1 MLSPPSRSA
10 HPAAPCRSRHHLT
23 KLAASATLVA
33 PVLLSLLPSALAHG
47 GHALELPTAVKEL
60 LSDAHATPVLAACT
74 AILALGPLVMVTVLP
89 RNMPPALERV
99 LISFAL
105 GTLLG
110 DVFLHLVP
118 DVLGGGVHDH
128 GAHGHHGHD
137 SHEQHGHDHHDHAH
151 AHEHGGH
158 SHGSS
163 AALKLVA
170 GFLAFYLVERIMGV
184 LMAASSSSGHGHS
197 HPHDHKRDLDHKHDH
212 GHDHDHKHAGESTS
226 TATAS
231 PSKPR
236 RRRRGASRN
245 KRSLSRAPA
254 PTPARRT
261 ASPAAYLHVVA
272 SSVHTFSDGLLL
284 ALSFAHSAATGLS
297 TFLALA
303 LHEVPHRLA
312 DWTLLQSMGMDRSA
326 ALRAQVIVSAA
337 ASAGVAAGKW
347 LIPAGAVDSVMPVL
361 AGGLVYVAT
370 VGVVPELVGH
380 HHHHGE
386 GHGHGLGHQHAHDEH
401 KPSVVKQVVQL
412 VVEMGA
418 VVAGVAL
425 MHQFA

>member
-1 MLSPPSRSA
+1 MLSPPPRSA
-10 HPAAPCRSRHHLT
+10 RPASPRRSRYHST
-23 KLAASATLVA
+23 KLAATTTLA
-33 PVLLSLLPSALAHG
+33 IPILLSLPPSALAHG
-47 GHALELPTAVKEL
+47 GHVLELPAVVKDL

-74 AILALGPLVMVTVLP
+74 TILALGPLVMVTVLP

-118 DVLGGGVHDH
+118 DVLGGGHGHDDHH
-128 GAHGHHGHD
+128 GHNHHGLDHHGHD
-137 SHEQHGHDHHDHAH
+137 HHHDHAH
-151 AHEHGGH
+151 AHDGH

-184 LMAASSSSGHGHS
+184 LMTVSSSSAS
-197 HPHDHKRDLDHKHDH
+197 HDHSQAHDHKHDH
-212 GHDHDHKHAGESTS
+212 NHDHDHDYDHADESTS

-236 RRRRGASRN
+236 RRRRGASRT
-245 KRSLSRAPA
+245 KRSVSCAPA
-254 PTPARRT
+254 PPTPPARRT

-312 DWTLLQSMGMDRSA
+312 DWTLLQSMGMNRNA
-326 ALRAQVIVSAA
+326 ALRAQVVVSAA

-347 LIPAGAVDSVMPVL
+347 LIPAGAVESVMPVL

-380 HHHHGE
+380 HHHHGD
-386 GHGHGLGHQHAHDEH
+386 GHGHGRGHQHAHDAH
-401 KPSVVKQVVQL
+401 RPSVVKKVVQL

>member
-10 HPAAPCRSRHHLT
+10 NPAAPRRSRSHLT
-23 KLAASATLVA
+23 LTATATFAV
-33 PVLLSLLPSALAHG
+33 PILLSLLPSALAHG
-47 GHALELPTAVKEL
+47 GHALELPSVVEEL

-99 LISFAL
+99 LVSFAL

-110 DVFLHLVP
+110 DVP
-118 DVLGGGVHDH
+118 
-128 GAHGHHGHD
+128 
-137 SHEQHGHDHHDHAH
+137 
-151 AHEHGGH
+151 
-158 SHGSS
+158 
-163 AALKLVA
+163 ALKLVA

-184 LMAASSSSGHGHS
+184 LMAASSSAG
-197 HPHDHKRDLDHKHDH
+197 HDHAHDHKHDH
-212 GHDHDHKHAGESTS
+212 DHSHDHSHDHAHDHAKESTS

-236 RRRRGASRN
+236 RRRRGASRTQ
-245 KRSLSRAPA
+245 RSVSRAPA
-254 PTPARRT
+254 PPTPTPARRT

-312 DWTLLQSMGMDRSA
+312 DWTLLQSMGMDRNA
-326 ALRAQVIVSAA
+326 ALRAQVVVSAA
-337 ASAGVAAGKW
+337 ASTGVAAGKW
-347 LIPAGAVDSVMPVL
+347 LVPAGAVESVMPVL

-380 HHHHGE
+380 HHHHHGDE
-386 GHGHGLGHQHAHDEH
+386 GHDHGHAHDEH